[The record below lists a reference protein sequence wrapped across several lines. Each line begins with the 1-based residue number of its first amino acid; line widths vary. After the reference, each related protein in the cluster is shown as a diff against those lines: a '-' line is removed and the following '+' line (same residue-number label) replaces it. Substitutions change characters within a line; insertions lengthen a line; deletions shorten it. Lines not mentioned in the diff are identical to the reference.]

1 MKLTDLYT
9 FFQFF
14 LRAYLE
20 NLSSEVFGA
29 DIFKDDST
37 SYQLDDIGG
46 NFFAIPGLNGK
57 FNIVSKINVLSHFQ
71 VRITEKDLKK
81 QNIDILDRICEESQ
95 NNCFHLQ
102 ISKKNI
108 MIRQKTGFF
117 TKNLKILTQ
126 IQFLTNSKPSGGP
139 KKYLFICNLE
149 HG

>member
-1 MKLTDLYT
+1 MERIV
-9 FFQFF
+9 

-57 FNIVSKINVLSHFQ
+57 FNIVSKINVLTHFQ

-117 TKNLKILTQ
+117 YQKFENFDPNSIFDKFKTFRRTKKISIHL
-126 IQFLTNSKPSGGP
+126 
-139 KKYLFICNLE
+139 
-149 HG
+149 

>member
-1 MKLTDLYT
+1 MTKNLP

-14 LRAYLE
+14 LRSYLE

-57 FNIVSKINVLSHFQ
+57 FNIVSKINVLTHFQ

-81 QNIDILDRICEESQ
+81 QNIDILDRIYEESQ
-95 NNCFHLQ
+95 KICFH
-102 ISKKNI
+102 
-108 MIRQKTGFF
+108 
-117 TKNLKILTQ
+117 
-126 IQFLTNSKPSGGP
+126 
-139 KKYLFICNLE
+139 
-149 HG
+149 